1 MRVCF
6 LLFLL
11 LSFTIFPLVAKADTI
26 EIATLQVVTTEPL
39 PGDFYEQSSLTNLTS
54 VTLDVTGFTELGMDI
69 PETIMVEPGET
80 LQVLTCMGA
89 CDETVALFG
98 TLSSLDF
105 SIAGQEYQATTLN
118 WESPAY
124 NEAANGTFS
133 IGATPVPEPPAFSL
147 IACAL
152 ALCCV
157 ITVTYRYARRRPV

>member
-6 LLFLL
+6 FLILL
-11 LSFTIFPLVAKADTI
+11 LSFIIFPLVAKADI
-26 EIATLQVVTTEPL
+26 EIATLQVVTT
-39 PGDFYEQSSLTNLTS
+39 GSSTDFSEKTWLSNLTS

-69 PETIMVEPGET
+69 PETIMVAPGDT
-80 LQVLTCMGA
+80 LQVFSCTGA

-105 SIAGQEYQATTLN
+105 SIGGQEYQATTLD

-124 NEAANGTFS
+124 NEAANATFS
-133 IGATPVPEPPAFSL
+133 IGATQVSEPPAFSL

-152 ALCCV
+152 VLWCV
-157 ITVTYRYARRRPV
+157 ITVAYRYTRRRPV